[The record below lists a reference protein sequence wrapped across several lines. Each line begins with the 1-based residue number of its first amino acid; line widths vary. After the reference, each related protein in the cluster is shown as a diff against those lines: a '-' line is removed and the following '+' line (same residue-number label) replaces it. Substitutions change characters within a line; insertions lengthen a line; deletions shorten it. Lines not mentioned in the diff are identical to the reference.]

1 MAKQTIN
8 IGTTANDGTGDP
20 LRTAFTKVNDN
31 FTEVY
36 NTAQSA
42 YNYANTI
49 VSDTQIDPLAR
60 NTANIAL
67 ATAESSY
74 DHANG
79 AFDAANAAS
88 NAIFFIAETRTFPYV
103 ELAYRYSP
111 TGNVVT
117 FTRTANNNVS
127 DVIDTGLALARDNN
141 GQGLYNSAVE
151 VSYNAA
157 VSPANTEWNW
167 SGWDNLDNVKN
178 RHYRTWREALRNK
191 VGSNIVGAE
200 LVMHDL
206 TNDTYYKVK
215 FTEWDIGGVNGA
227 NGAFAYTRELIF
239 TFGEVG
245 VVFEDGTNQIT
256 ASNPKDWPIVWLD
269 NNNYTLRLID
279 ANRTL
284 RGYDMTVFVPRD
296 SDVNFPIGTNIEI
309 VTESIGITVERVQ
322 HIEEVEAEIYGSGFG
337 ESRSSW
343 NIPAHSFARL
353 IKVDTNLWYIV
364 IAGQAESSITGN
376 ISISSTNSEIN
387 FVPNSSGDGA
397 GYSTIELKPDTNAT
411 NDQYLIIDPTAPSH
425 IHIRAGGE
433 QDASQAQLY
442 LGGEETYVRV
452 TDNGGVRLQTSQ
464 LDDNYYYYS
473 DTTDFTLGSWYEQD
487 GTYYVEFT
495 TTNSGMVNSIFEFIN
510 DTDNNELIVY
520 YGESSVET
528 LSFAGSLSSLA
539 GNVYRLSVNEA
550 PSTNPTSLT
559 NIEFHLFVRRT
570 NSLELNSND
579 LTISVEDDIRITG
592 KDTFSLR
599 NESPTAPISIITD
612 YDGNERRWE
621 FGADGTLTF
630 PDNTIQNTA
639 YQNIVWETANLASN
653 IAQAAF
659 DAANTNSLVG
669 ANSTLSVSDISGD
682 LEFNYNNGGV
692 VATVRSSSLILGNEL
707 QPFSTIAHTDGV
719 GLEINTLNN
728 DTISFSIVK
737 DEGPVLL
744 FWKFNAD
751 GTLTF
756 EDLANETST
765 RFIKV
770 DELKSLIANSA
781 TYGDF
786 QTAIANL

>member
-20 LRTAFTKVNDN
+20 LRTAFVKVNNN

-42 YNYANTI
+42 YDYANTI
-49 VSDTQIDPLAR
+49 VSDTQVDPLAR
-60 NTANIAL
+60 T
-67 ATAESSY
+67 T
-74 DHANG
+74 
-79 AFDAANAAS
+79 ANAAFDVANS
-88 NAIFFIAETRTFPYV
+88 SSITAQAAFDKANTAPEPTTSFSHL
-103 ELAYRYSP
+103 ELTERHEES
-111 TGNVVT
+111 GNIVT
-117 FTRTANNNVS
+117 FTRPANTNIS
-127 DVIDTGLALARDNN
+127 DDIDTGLSLARSNN

-151 VSYNAA
+151 NGYNAD

-167 SGWDNLDNVKN
+167 SGWDNLDNVKF
-178 RHYRTWREALRNK
+178 RQYRTWREALRKK

-206 TNDTYYKVK
+206 TNNKYYKVQ
-215 FTEWDIGGVNGA
+215 FTNWDIGGVNGI
-227 NGAFAYTRELIF
+227 NGAFEYTRELID
-239 TFGEVG
+239 TSTQVG
-245 VVFEDGTNQIT
+245 LIFEDGTNQIT
-256 ASNPKDWPIVWLD
+256 ASNPKDWPVVWLD

-279 ANRTL
+279 ANRIL

-309 VTESIGITVERVQ
+309 VSESIGVTVERVQ
-322 HIEEVEAEIYGSGFG
+322 HIEEVEAQIYGSGFG
-337 ESRSSW
+337 EARTSW
-343 NIPAHSFARL
+343 FVPEYSFARL
-353 IKVDTNLWYIV
+353 IKIDTNIWYIV

-397 GYSTIELKPDTNAT
+397 GYSTIELKPDTNTT

-452 TDNGGVRLQTSQ
+452 TDNGGVRLQKSQ
-464 LDDNYYYYS
+464 LDDSYYYYS

-495 TTNSGMVNSIFEFIN
+495 TTNSGMISNTFEFIN

-520 YGESSVET
+520 YGDSSLET
-528 LSFAGSLSSLA
+528 LTFAGSLSSLA

-550 PSTNPTSLT
+550 PPTNPTSLN
-559 NIEFHLFVRRT
+559 NIEFHLFIRRT

-579 LTISVEDDIRITG
+579 LTISVQDDIRITG

-599 NESPTAPISIITD
+599 NESTTEPISIITD
-612 YDGNERRWE
+612 YDGDEKRWE

-630 PDNTIQNTA
+630 PQNGILRVASETPTSSIGSSDDKQGTLVFDNTHIYFCSADYDGTTN
-639 YQNIVWETANLASN
+639 VWKRLAW
-653 IAQAAF
+653 
-659 DAANTNSLVG
+659 
-669 ANSTLSVSDISGD
+669 SGD
-682 LEFNYNNGGV
+682 
-692 VATVRSSSLILGNEL
+692 T
-707 QPFSTIAHTDGV
+707 
-719 GLEINTLNN
+719 
-728 DTISFSIVK
+728 
-737 DEGPVLL
+737 
-744 FWKFNAD
+744 W
-751 GTLTF
+751 
-756 EDLANETST
+756 
-765 RFIKV
+765 
-770 DELKSLIANSA
+770 
-781 TYGDF
+781 
-786 QTAIANL
+786 